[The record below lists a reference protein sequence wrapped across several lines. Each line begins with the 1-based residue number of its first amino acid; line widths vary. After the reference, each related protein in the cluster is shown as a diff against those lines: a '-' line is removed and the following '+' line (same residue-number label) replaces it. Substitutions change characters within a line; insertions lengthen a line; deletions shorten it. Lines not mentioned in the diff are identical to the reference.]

1 MSKLI
6 RDDLYSLEKYAEIR
20 NDFRA
25 EVMAHKR
32 NRQLAIGSN
41 VTLYFED
48 RLIMQYQIQ
57 EMLRA
62 EKIFEVE
69 GIEEELETYNALIP
83 DGSNWK
89 ATFMIEFPDEAER
102 REALAKMIGIEE
114 QVWMRVDGFD
124 EIIPISDE
132 DLERD
137 NEKKTSAV
145 HFMRFELS
153 SEMVAALKQGSQ
165 LSAGIHHPAYTY
177 SIDSVPQHIRDSL
190 ISDLD

>member
-1 MSKLI
+1 MKKLT
-6 RDDLYSLEKYAEIR
+6 RDDLYSLEKYTEIR
-20 NDFRA
+20 NEFRA
-25 EVMAHKR
+25 KVMEHKKD
-32 NRQLAIGSN
+32 RQLAIGPN

-48 RLIMQYQIQ
+48 RFVMQYQVQ

-62 EKIFEVE
+62 EKIFEAE

-89 ATFMIEFPDEAER
+89 ATFMIEFSDEAER
-102 REALAKMIGIEE
+102 REALANMIGIEE
-114 QVWMRVDGFD
+114 QVWMKVDGSD
-124 EIIPISDE
+124 EIIPICDE

-153 SEMVAALKQGSQ
+153 SEMVAAIKQGSR
-165 LSAGIHHPAYTY
+165 LSAGIHHSAYTH
-177 SIDSVPQHIRDSL
+177 SVDPVPQHIRDSL